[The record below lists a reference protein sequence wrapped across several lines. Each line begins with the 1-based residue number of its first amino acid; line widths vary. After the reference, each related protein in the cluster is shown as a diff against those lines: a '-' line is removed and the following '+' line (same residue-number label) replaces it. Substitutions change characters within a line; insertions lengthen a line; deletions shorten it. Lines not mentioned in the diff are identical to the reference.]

1 MLTYTRTNII
11 PLFIPK
17 KKDTQGLFIEKI
29 DHQIKLFTERQ
40 HNTAIKLAAYIEII
54 VISLRL
60 VLGIFM

>member
-17 KKDTQGLFIEKI
+17 KKDIQGLFIEKI
-29 DHQIKLFTERQ
+29 DHQIKLFTEGQ
-40 HNTAIKLAAYIEII
+40 HNTAIKLAAYIEIV